1 MKSLVMSYKI
11 ANVASAS
18 VCSYFNLRRQA
29 QTKANGN
36 LVEFND
42 VRLRSPFSG
51 TRDLAPAIAA
61 RLFKPKLYGSRLF
74 ITVENP

>member
-1 MKSLVMSYKI
+1 MLPL
-11 ANVASAS
+11 
-18 VCSYFNLRRQA
+18 LRYAHISTFAGKLKR
-29 QTKANGN
+29 KRMEN

-61 RLFKPKLYGSRLF
+61 RLFKPKLYGSRQS